1 MQWKWCPLPD
11 PTPKHSSKSITNNQL
26 LSCRDLYLDRE
37 QRRVHAY
44 YADDDIYITCVFVIA
59 VSSNNF
65 LSHLFFFL
73 TVKQRPR
80 PLISAN
86 KFNKINEQNYNEV
99 YSGLKGRFTQNKFLC
114 SMAPLFFMR
123 LATFQCL
130 ILCKWKMLNL
140 GRFFPFISAAPLHLD
155 IFARHL

>member
-11 PTPKHSSKSITNNQL
+11 PTPKHSSKSITSNQL

-59 VSSNNF
+59 VSSNNL

-86 KFNKINEQNYNEV
+86 KFNKITMKYTLGLRAGLHRTSFCV
-99 YSGLKGRFTQNKFLC
+99 PWHHCFSCVSLLFSVLSCASWKCSTLADFFHSSG
-114 SMAPLFFMR
+114 
-123 LATFQCL
+123 
-130 ILCKWKMLNL
+130 
-140 GRFFPFISAAPLHLD
+140 AAPLHLD